1 MPNSVKKLLLTGIAL
16 QMLFWWMPLFI
27 THASIIN
34 EDKNLVQTSFSISLE
49 EKCKKDKEK
58 ASPKS
63 LDDKRR
69 EQRAGQVH
77 NGLPTKEEEAIAL
90 LSEKIGLPF
99 ETVKE
104 KLHFKVVKDG
114 LLYGDCYLVPLQKR
128 EDHRLCLLEIFSN
141 ARPEY
146 MKFYLDGKL
155 KAPQK
160 TEQIYFIDDYN
171 RMWGENLPKSL
182 IFIIY
187 CNGESVGRIAVGPMV
202 DNGGKDS
209 DIGYA
214 IKEKY
219 AGKGIMSS
227 SVQTL
232 LNFLQYLLN
241 NQIYDISRVSA
252 TAKLDNIASNRIL
265 VKNNFVKSEHIV
277 GEEGSQRNE
286 YFYYFSKQ

>member
-1 MPNSVKKLLLTGIAL
+1 
-16 QMLFWWMPLFI
+16 
-27 THASIIN
+27 
-34 EDKNLVQTSFSISLE
+34 
-49 EKCKKDKEK
+49 
-58 ASPKS
+58 
-63 LDDKRR
+63 
-69 EQRAGQVH
+69 
-77 NGLPTKEEEAIAL
+77 
-90 LSEKIGLPF
+90 
-99 ETVKE
+99 
-104 KLHFKVVKDG
+104 
-114 LLYGDCYLVPLQKR
+114 
-128 EDHRLCLLEIFSN
+128 
-141 ARPEY
+141 
-146 MKFYLDGKL
+146 
-155 KAPQK
+155 
-160 TEQIYFIDDYN
+160 
-171 RMWGENLPKSL
+171 MWGENLPKSL